1 MHRFQPSRGRIIIEF
16 LCALAIVASLVGAWR
31 QTQTSA
37 LLVAAG
43 AVGLLG
49 MIRLFDMGR
58 GQAALAE
65 EPQRIEL
72 ESDLRTE
79 ALALTAVEESPA
91 VERVQEAELPAEMIE
106 LAATDAPR
114 ANAGRRKGGSRKGAG
129 RRTSA
134 RKAAEVVE
142 LAAERA
148 ALDEPAPSHAPEFAE
163 VADVPTSEPELSEPE
178 PAHVPHAPLFEP
190 EPFVR
195 MQRQAFGRR
204 GRL

>member
-72 ESDLRTE
+72 ESDFRTE
-79 ALALTAVEESPA
+79 ALALPAVEEPPA
-91 VERVQEAELPAEMIE
+91 VEHVQEAELPAEMIE

-114 ANAGRRKGGSRKGAG
+114 PNAGRRKGGSRKGAG
-129 RRTSA
+129 RRTSE
-134 RKAAEVVE
+134 KAAEVVE
-142 LAAERA
+142 TAAERT

-163 VADVPTSEPELSEPE
+163 VADVPTIEPELSELE
-178 PAHVPHAPLFEP
+178 PIHVPHAPLFEP